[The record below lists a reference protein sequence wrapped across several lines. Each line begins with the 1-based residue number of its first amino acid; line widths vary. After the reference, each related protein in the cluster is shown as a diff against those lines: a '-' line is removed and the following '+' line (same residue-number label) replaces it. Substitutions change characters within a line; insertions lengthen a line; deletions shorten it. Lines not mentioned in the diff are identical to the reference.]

1 MAISGTIDCS
11 PAAHEGPILFS
22 GEMVNAILN
31 DRKTQTRRAIDRMK
45 GFRCKQF
52 GPSDT
57 KGYDWHFRCQRG
69 MWQDMDNAEVISR
82 CPYGQ
87 VGDRLWVRETWRV
100 HGVYH
105 DKPTRWVT
113 SHQLDVE
120 TELAYAADEYEGEH
134 KGEYRPSIFMP
145 RWASRLT
152 LEITDVRIE
161 QLQDISR
168 GDCMAEGCPFQNIA
182 GETDPIE
189 WFAELWERINHN
201 WDTNPWLWVV
211 EFRRV

>member
-1 MAISGTIDCS
+1 MATSGTIDCS
-11 PAAHEGPILFS
+11 SAVKERPILFS
-22 GEMVNAILN
+22 GEMVNAILD
-31 DRKTQTRRAIDRMK
+31 DRKTQTRRSIERMT

-52 GPSDT
+52 GRSDT

-69 MWQDMDNAEVISR
+69 MWQDMDHGEVVSR

-113 SHQLDVE
+113 SHRLDVE
-120 TELAYAADEYEGEH
+120 LDLAYAADEYEGEH

-145 RWASRLT
+145 RWASRIT

-161 QLQDISR
+161 RLREISEV
-168 GDCMAEGCPFQNIA
+168 DAKAEGV
-182 GETDPIE
+182 TDYAFVGSVNAFE
-189 WFAELWERINHN
+189 ALWESING
-201 WDTNPWLWVV
+201 TESLESNPWVWVV
-211 EFRRV
+211 EFRVI